1 MDSPSPLDVG
11 AVIAEKYELRKLLGR
26 GGMGEVWQARHQT
39 LGEDVAIKV
48 LSLPASEADLRGE
61 ALRRFRFE
69 AQTSAQLARKSR
81 HIAQVTDYGESQGHT
96 YLVMELLTGESLE
109 DRLQRT
115 RRVPRDE
122 TAEIVVQIARA
133 LSVAHNEG
141 VLHRDLK
148 PGNVFLTADEDLNL
162 VTKLLDFGIARS
174 TRPRPSSDKHT
185 TTQRGIILGTPS
197 YMSPEHARGM
207 PVDARCD
214 VWALSVLAYELLS
227 GTLPFDAPT
236 LEDTFLRICTFD
248 ATPIRAYVDVSPAVE
263 AFFLKA
269 FSKVIDARF
278 QTALELALH
287 LARAL
292 EATPTSTERERRS
305 APGIEMSKGPAA
317 GANAPGSATLREPT
331 PAEARGWAMPETP
344 MDAISHTSIPGV
356 SPRGRSRGAM
366 FGAVAA
372 TVVVGTL
379 LGAFAF
385 RVYEG
390 RQASTPPSPEI
401 PSPTHA
407 EAPRA
412 AAPTLP
418 TTPTASD
425 ALRPDQLPIAPT
437 VRRGGDAPRA
447 DRPPS
452 AFPNASAQGRP
463 PAGAAV
469 PVAPVVPSTA
479 PTSAPAAQ
487 PAATI
492 RKDKSEEF

>member
-11 AVIAEKYELRKLLGR
+11 AIIAEKYELRKLLGR

-48 LSLPASEADLRGE
+48 LSLPASEADMRSE

-69 AQTSAQLARKSR
+69 AQTAAQLARKSR
-81 HIAQVTDYGESQGHT
+81 HIAQVTDYGESNGHT

-115 RRVPRDE
+115 GRVPPDE
-122 TAEIVVQIARA
+122 TAEIVVQISRA
-133 LSVAHNEG
+133 LTVAHNEG

-174 TRPRPSSDKHT
+174 TRPRPVGDKHT

-248 ATPIRAYVDVSPAVE
+248 VTPIRAHVDVSPAVE
-263 AFFLKA
+263 AFFVKA
-269 FSKVIDARF
+269 FSKLIDARF
-278 QTALELALH
+278 QTPYELALH
-287 LARAL
+287 LGRAL
-292 EATPTSTERERRS
+292 EATPRDRESGSRGELLAGSRPDAREAAASTF
-305 APGIEMSKGPAA
+305 
-317 GANAPGSATLREPT
+317 REP
-331 PAEARGWAMPETP
+331 PAEPRSWAAPETP
-344 MDAISHTSIPGV
+344 MDASSLAAIPGV
-356 SPRGRSRGAM
+356 ASRGRSPGVV

-372 TVVVGTL
+372 TLLVGTL
-379 LGAFAF
+379 LGVGAF

-390 RQASTPPSPEI
+390 QKAANTPA
-401 PSPTHA
+401 A
-407 EAPRA
+407 ESARA
-412 AAPTLP
+412 VHTAGSAAGPMGAAPMTKSA
-418 TTPTASD
+418 TPDTAD
-425 ALRPDQLPIAPT
+425 APALRVDQLPLAPSS
-437 VRRGGDAPRA
+437 RRSGGDPRA
-447 DRPPS
+447 DHSPV
-452 AFPNASAQGRP
+452 AIPNASSAAHA
-463 PAGAAV
+463 PASPAATALPTV
-469 PVAPVVPSTA
+469 APAPSVAPV
-479 PTSAPAAQ
+479 PTV
-487 PAATI
+487 

>member
-1 MDSPSPLDVG
+1 MDSLSPLDVG

-48 LSLPASEADLRGE
+48 LSLPASEADLRSE

-174 TRPRPSSDKHT
+174 TRPRPASDKHT

-197 YMSPEHARGM
+197 YMSPEHARGL

-263 AFFLKA
+263 AFFIKA
-269 FSKVIDARF
+269 FSKLIDARF

-292 EATPTSTERERRS
+292 EATPPTTESGPR
-305 APGIEMSKGPAA
+305 IEMSKAPEARVNAPAA
-317 GANAPGSATLREPT
+317 ATLHEPT
-331 PAEARGWAMPETP
+331 PPEARGWATPETP
-344 MDAISHTSIPGV
+344 MDAISLASVPGV
-356 SPRGRSRGAM
+356 SRGGRSRGVM

-390 RQASTPPSPEI
+390 RQAGTTPPPE
-401 PSPTHA
+401 SPTHR
-407 EAPRA
+407 EAPKA
-412 AAPTLP
+412 AAPMLP
-418 TTPTASD
+418 TAPTTSD
-425 ALRPDQLPIAPT
+425 ALRPDQLPVAPT
-437 VRRGGDAPRA
+437 PRRGGDTPRA
-447 DRPPS
+447 DHPPT
-452 AFPNASAQGRP
+452 AIPNASIVARP
-463 PAGAAV
+463 PATSGV
-469 PVAPVVPSTA
+469 PLAPVVPSTPA
-479 PTSAPAAQ
+479 ASVPAAQ

>member
-1 MDSPSPLDVG
+1 MDSLSPLDVG

-48 LSLPASEADLRGE
+48 LSLPASEAGLRSE

-174 TRPRPSSDKHT
+174 TRPRPANDKHT

-197 YMSPEHARGM
+197 YMSPEHARGL

-227 GTLPFDAPT
+227 GTLPFEAPT

-263 AFFLKA
+263 AFFIKA
-269 FSKVIDARF
+269 FSKLIDARF

-287 LARAL
+287 LGRAL
-292 EATPTSTERERRS
+292 EATP
-305 APGIEMSKGPAA
+305 P
-317 GANAPGSATLREPT
+317 
-331 PAEARGWAMPETP
+331 
-344 MDAISHTSIPGV
+344 
-356 SPRGRSRGAM
+356 
-366 FGAVAA
+366 
-372 TVVVGTL
+372 
-379 LGAFAF
+379 
-385 RVYEG
+385 
-390 RQASTPPSPEI
+390 
-401 PSPTHA
+401 
-407 EAPRA
+407 
-412 AAPTLP
+412 
-418 TTPTASD
+418 
-425 ALRPDQLPIAPT
+425 
-437 VRRGGDAPRA
+437 
-447 DRPPS
+447 
-452 AFPNASAQGRP
+452 
-463 PAGAAV
+463 
-469 PVAPVVPSTA
+469 
-479 PTSAPAAQ
+479 
-487 PAATI
+487 
-492 RKDKSEEF
+492 

>member
-1 MDSPSPLDVG
+1 MDSLSPLDVG
-11 AVIAEKYELRKLLGR
+11 AVIADKYELRKLLGR

-48 LSLPASEADLRGE
+48 LSLPASEADLRSE

-81 HIAQVTDYGESQGHT
+81 HIARVTDYGESQGHT

-115 RRVPRDE
+115 RRVPPDE

-174 TRPRPSSDKHT
+174 TRPRPASDKHT

-197 YMSPEHARGM
+197 YMSPEHARGL

-248 ATPIRAYVDVSPAVE
+248 ATPIRAYVDVAPAVE
-263 AFFLKA
+263 AFFIKA

-278 QTALELALH
+278 QTALELALQ

-292 EATPTSTERERRS
+292 EASPKERES
-305 APGIEMSKGPAA
+305 GPLLEAPRAPVGAAPA
-317 GANAPGSATLREPT
+317 PATLRET
-331 PAEARGWAMPETP
+331 PPEGRPWATPETP
-344 MDAISHTSIPGV
+344 MDAISLESIPGM
-356 SPRGRSRGAM
+356 SPRGRSRSVMLGAIA
-366 FGAVAA
+366 G
-372 TVVVGTL
+372 TVVVGTI
-379 LGAFAF
+379 LGAVAF

-390 RQASTPPSPEI
+390 RQSAATLPPESP
-401 PSPTHA
+401 S
-407 EAPRA
+407 
-412 AAPTLP
+412 AAPTAASAVKATATPTSNEPTLRPEQLP
-418 TTPTASD
+418 T
-425 ALRPDQLPIAPT
+425 
-437 VRRGGDAPRA
+437 APRRA
-447 DRPPS
+447 DTPRFSPT
-452 AFPNASAQGRP
+452 AFPNATAAAHPSSSPSAP
-463 PAGAAV
+463 PAAVVPAAASV
-469 PVAPVVPSTA
+469 VSHPVAPP
-479 PTSAPAAQ
+479 
-487 PAATI
+487 PAATV
-492 RKDKSEEF
+492 RRDKSEEF